1 MGNELTPNLEGFARV
16 ELDGDA
22 GLDGEGHS
30 GGHNHI
36 PSHLERTSNADH
48 VLSSEMVPEADVPAC
63 TGEMEMKAR
72 SRNRNRAMIVR
83 RSEPMKLS
91 VLPI

>member
-22 GLDGEGHS
+22 GLVGEGHS

-48 VLSSEMVPEADVPAC
+48 VLSSEMVPEADVPAY

-72 SRNRNRAMIVR
+72 SRNRAMIVR

>member
-1 MGNELTPNLEGFARV
+1 MGNKLTPNLEGFARV

-22 GLDGEGHS
+22 GHVVRVTPEDTTTFPVTWNGL
-30 GGHNHI
+30 
-36 PSHLERTSNADH
+36 SNADH
-48 VLSSEMVPEADVPAC
+48 VLFSEMVSEADVPAY

-72 SRNRNRAMIVR
+72 SRNRAMIVR
-83 RSEPMKLS
+83 RSESMKLS